1 MRPRQGAAAHSAVL
15 INLFRVQLYHKAT
28 EASLWKIIHCNK
40 TLIWLYLSSIKL
52 KLPKTL
58 FFSCLHFVIVSPSP
72 RLLSAQLRPTTFF
85 DKLLRSPAICN
96 CWNVEQQNP
105 GYQISSYL
113 QHQVTK
119 CVLLNTILTKSC
131 NLNRGS
137 KSRTKHKRSAKHA
150 AGWSDQ
156 GIKAITQDPLLS
168 GSRH

>member
-1 MRPRQGAAAHSAVL
+1 MKCGPAHSAVL
-15 INLFRVQLYHKAT
+15 INLFRVQLYHKDS
-28 EASLWKIIHCNK
+28 EASLWKITHCNK
-40 TLIWLYLSSIKL
+40 ALIWLYLSSIKL
-52 KLPKTL
+52 LKTS
-58 FFSCLHFVIVSPSP
+58 FFPCLHFVIV
-72 RLLSAQLRPTTFF
+72 PTLV
-85 DKLLRSPAICN
+85 DKLLISPAICN
-96 CWNVEQQNP
+96 CRNVEQQNP

-131 NLNRGS
+131 NLNSGS

-156 GIKAITQDPLLS
+156 GIKAITQDLLLS